1 LKMVRGLAP
10 GLDSIDQ
17 RFQLWLRRQGYDGL
31 QQRAFLAITPSAAAR
46 LGSIARFLEQ
56 VAYNGRRLAKLNVP
70 PAAVTE
76 ALQHFDSLCQAEFDR
91 RFAAERDQLQ
101 LATRLV
107 LENAFYQVREAE
119 AQAFFGLYRAECEA
133 AGLDDLLRRIVQVM
147 AQAFQAA
154 AGRLL
159 LSGMEDQQLSEPLFI
174 ERGQPQET
182 LIADPALR
190 GRFASYWSYPFGTS
204 AVMQL
209 GFRVPYPWLPREQT
223 LLAAAAA
230 RCQQA
235 IERAR
240 MAEELRRLEAQ
251 ARQAEEEERRRIGRD
266 LHDEAGQTMAF
277 LRLQLEMMER
287 DAPQHLRPR
296 LAEARDLAART
307 TVELRRIVAA
317 LSPSVLD
324 RLGLET
330 ALRQLV
336 ARFRRT
342 HSSQVRLRSVL
353 PDRLPKATEEVVYRI
368 AQECLQNLA
377 KHSQATR
384 VNVFLRMSDKHI
396 RLSVRDNGAG
406 FCADKAWNKPKSF
419 GLAGMRERAA
429 LLGGTLAVRTAPGKG
444 TTVMLELPTGTALVA
459 SNGKN
464 SRIVN

>member
-1 LKMVRGLAP
+1 
-10 GLDSIDQ
+10 LDWIDQ
-17 RFQLWLRRQGYDGL
+17 RFRLWLRRQGYDSL
-31 QQRAFLAITPSAAAR
+31 QQRALLAITPTAAAR

-76 ALQHFDSLCQAEFDR
+76 ALQYFDSLCQAEFQK

-133 AGLDDLLRRIVQVM
+133 AGLDDLLRRIVEVM

-159 LSGMEDQQLSEPLFI
+159 LTGTDGHELSEPLYV
-174 ERGQPQET
+174 ERGQPQER
-182 LIADPALR
+182 LIADPDLR
-190 GRFASYWSYPFGTS
+190 GRYASYWSYPFGTS

-240 MAEELRRLEAQ
+240 MAEDLRRLEAQ
-251 ARQAEEEERRRIGRD
+251 ARQAEEEERKRIGRD

-287 DAPQHLRPR
+287 DAPEPLRPR
-296 LAEARDLAART
+296 LAEACDLAART

-336 ARFRRT
+336 A
-342 HSSQVRLRSVL
+342 
-353 PDRLPKATEEVVYRI
+353 
-368 AQECLQNLA
+368 
-377 KHSQATR
+377 
-384 VNVFLRMSDKHI
+384 
-396 RLSVRDNGAG
+396 
-406 FCADKAWNKPKSF
+406 
-419 GLAGMRERAA
+419 
-429 LLGGTLAVRTAPGKG
+429 AVRTPAGFVFVPSC
-444 TTVMLELPTGTALVA
+444 VTGSLSQPRRWSIESPKSPYRTSPNILRLLG
-459 SNGKN
+459 SMFSCGRPI
-464 SRIVN
+464 SISG